1 MIYLRMT
8 HVSNGIICSLRNKN
22 YGGSPSA
29 AAAAAGRGESAM
41 MKDVACCFFGV
52 LWFGVRFETA

>member
-1 MIYLRMT
+1 MSATALFVASGT
-8 HVSNGIICSLRNKN
+8 KTT
-22 YGGSPSA
+22 GGSPSA

>member
-22 YGGSPSA
+22 CRWITIIA
-29 AAAAAGRGESAM
+29 AAAAAGRGGSAM
-41 MKDVACCFFGV
+41 MKDVAGCFFGV
-52 LWFGVRFETA
+52 LWLRMG

>member
-22 YGGSPSA
+22 CRWITIIAAA
-29 AAAAAGRGESAM
+29 AAAAAGRGGSAM
-41 MKDVACCFFGV
+41 MKFVTGCFF
-52 LWFGVRFETA
+52 A